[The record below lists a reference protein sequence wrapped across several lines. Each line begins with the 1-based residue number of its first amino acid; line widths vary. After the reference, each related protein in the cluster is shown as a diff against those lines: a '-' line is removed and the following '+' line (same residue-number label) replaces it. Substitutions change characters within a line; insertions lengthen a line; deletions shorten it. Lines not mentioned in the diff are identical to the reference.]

1 MSSFWQLKWNKM
13 FPSDK
18 MLICF
23 VQTIIEDPLLFS
35 SDWQYE
41 IQQNTSHR
49 KQNNP

>member
-1 MSSFWQLKWNKM
+1 M

-23 VQTIIEDPLLFS
+23 VQTIIEDSLLFS

-41 IQQNTSHR
+41 IQQKIFHTENKRIH
-49 KQNNP
+49 NCVCI